1 MPLSF
6 LQRAKRAL
14 VSVLLKLAFDYGVA
28 ADINRESED
37 RAVLQRYRRVVKK
50 VHPDKGGHKKTFQTL
65 QVAKEAWDTA
75 RQGARPAGNP
85 ALVEGQL
92 VLASA
97 QSKQY
102 RVHAQAVLPTYSG
115 KWSLQ
120 LWAAFVAYRNS
131 NAKGVTSGAKL
142 RSLEIKPSF
151 GHHTGPIFLTFSV
164 CLKICMLFFRVDFK
178 LCFSVVF
185 HVFSDRRKLSN
196 RVKAM

>member
-1 MPLSF
+1 MPLS
-6 LQRAKRAL
+6 LIQRAKRAL

-28 ADINRESED
+28 VDINRESDD
-37 RAVLQRYRRVVKK
+37 RALLQCYRRVVKK

-102 RVHAQAVLPTYSG
+102 RVHAQAVLLTYSG

-120 LWAAFVAYRNS
+120 LWAAFVAWVRCS
-131 NAKGVTSGAKL
+131 WHRGLLAVGVDIGKTESEKD
-142 RSLEIKPSF
+142 RQTDEQQ
-151 GHHTGPIFLTFSV
+151 TG
-164 CLKICMLFFRVDFK
+164 RQQE
-178 LCFSVVF
+178 
-185 HVFSDRRKLSN
+185 
-196 RVKAM
+196 